1 KTAGDRQWF
10 GPRLGALRA
19 RLEGPDHRRA
29 AGGLYRV
36 QPRGGS
42 LNPSGLSQLK
52 KRAPHPDQPSAAAGG
67 IDDCVRQGP
76 AQLLSQFQ
84 AQRLLAL
91 DAVGFAKRRDVE
103 RSGSRR
109 QLARGTS
116 AIADVTVDEA
126 QFCAE

>member
-1 KTAGDRQWF
+1 
-10 GPRLGALRA
+10 
-19 RLEGPDHRRA
+19 
-29 AGGLYRV
+29 
-36 QPRGGS
+36 
-42 LNPSGLSQLK
+42 SGLSQLK
-52 KRAPHPDQPSAAAGG
+52 KRAPHPDQPSTAAGG

-126 QFCAE
+126 QFCAEGPNLCEDGPRRRGRSKDRGWAARPGGVGGERDPGVSRRGDDE